1 MTRRTVGEA
10 ASPTTDGPNAAG
22 RTPDTAQAA
31 EAVEGADPDGADVAR
46 RLRDLSAPARRL
58 VEVGAVFG
66 SSFAVTD
73 VAEVIGQ
80 PAGGLLDLVQ
90 EAVDAG
96 ALVAGSDVLAFR
108 HDAIRRGAYETV
120 PAAVRLALH
129 RQIGDLH
136 LRRRNWPSAAEHLVY
151 GVAKGDRIAAAGL
164 EQAAREV
171 QPSAP
176 AWACELALR
185 ALDITDPD
193 DADRFGRAA
202 TAVEALVAAG
212 RLEEADYL
220 ARRALGSH
228 GVPAP
233 TAARLRL
240 ALAELALVTGRPR
253 AALDDIESVASDPA
267 VPVAFHAPAEVS
279 ALWATLALDDVPA
292 ARRQV
297 ELILSGGAGR
307 DQFLPTAMAAL
318 AVLTWRDGRVA
329 DALAL
334 ARAAVARGDRRQTP
348 NATDPFQR
356 LCLGWMLA
364 ALGDLDGAVEIVDA
378 LSDEV
383 GLAAHAL
390 WSPAPA
396 ALAARV
402 ELAAGRLEDAS
413 AAARAAID
421 LATELG
427 SPYFLAGGSVVLAEL
442 AVMNG
447 ELTDA
452 ASRIDCTQT
461 DVAWPPWGASSC
473 RLAAARLC
481 EATGG
486 PGRVLEQAA
495 DVYDDVD
502 VDARLLLDDPL
513 AAAWLVRTAL
523 EAGDQERAD
532 RVVAQAERLELGNPS
547 FPTVVAS
554 CRHAQGLVRDDPTL
568 VREAGELHRHP
579 RARATAWEDAGVLST
594 PTDRKAAR
602 ELLERAVSAYEELGV
617 ERDAARV
624 RSRLRAIG
632 VHWRHGRRA
641 DRPVSGWDSLTD
653 TEREVAEL
661 VAEGLTNAQ
670 IAERMYV
677 SRHTI
682 DFYLRQIF
690 RKLGIES
697 RVALARLH
705 LERVHDDDANDYAP
719 V

>member
-1 MTRRTVGEA
+1 MTRRTVGA
-10 ASPTTDGPNAAG
+10 TAPPTTDGPGAE
-22 RTPDTAQAA
+22 DHTADAA
-31 EAVEGADPDGADVAR
+31 EAVEAADTDVASSAPGAR
-46 RLRDLSAPARRL
+46 CLHGLSPPARRL

-80 PAGGLLDLVQ
+80 PAGGLLDPVQ

-108 HDAIRRGAYETV
+108 HDAVQRGAYETV

-129 RQIGDLH
+129 RQIGELH
-136 LRRRNWPSAAEHLVY
+136 LRRRDWPSAAEHLVC
-151 GVAKGDRIAAAGL
+151 GVTKGDRVAAAGL

-171 QPSAP
+171 RPSAP
-176 AWACELALR
+176 SWACELALR

-212 RLEEADYL
+212 RMEEADYL

-253 AALDDIESVASDPA
+253 TALDEIESVVSDPA
-267 VPVAFHAPAEVS
+267 VPAAFHAPAEAS

-329 DALAL
+329 DAVAL

-348 NATDPFQR
+348 NTTDPFQR

-364 ALGDLDGAVEIVDA
+364 ALGDLDEAVEIVDA
-378 LSDEV
+378 LGDEV

-396 ALAARV
+396 ALAAWV
-402 ELAAGRLEDAS
+402 ELAAGRLEHAS
-413 AAARAAID
+413 AAAHAAID
-421 LATELG
+421 LATDLG
-427 SPYFLAGGSVVLAEL
+427 ARYLLAGGWAVLAEV
-442 AVMNG
+442 AVMDG
-447 ELTDA
+447 DLTDA
-452 ASRIDCTQT
+452 ALNVDRSQT
-461 DVAWPPWGASSC
+461 DVAWPPWGSISC

-481 EATGG
+481 EATDG
-486 PGRVLEQAA
+486 PGRVLEQDAHL
-495 DVYDDVD
+495 YDDLE
-502 VDARLLLDDPL
+502 VDARLLLDDPT

-523 EAGDQERAD
+523 AAGDQDRAC
-532 RVVAQAERLELGNPS
+532 RVVAEAERLALVNPS
-547 FPTVVAS
+547 YPTVVAS
-554 CRHAQGLVRDDPTL
+554 CRHAQGLVRHDPAL

-602 ELLERAVSAYEELGV
+602 ELLERAVASYEELGA

-632 VHWRHGRRA
+632 VRWRHGRRA
-641 DRPVSGWDSLTD
+641 DRPVSGWASLTD

-661 VAEGLTNAQ
+661 VAEGLTNVHV
-670 IAERMYV
+670 AERMYV

-705 LERVHDDDANDYAP
+705 LERTHDDPSDYAS